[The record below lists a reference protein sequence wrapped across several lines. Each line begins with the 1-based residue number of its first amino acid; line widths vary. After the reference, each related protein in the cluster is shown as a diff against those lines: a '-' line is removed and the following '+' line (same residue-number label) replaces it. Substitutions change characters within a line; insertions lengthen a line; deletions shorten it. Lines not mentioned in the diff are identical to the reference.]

1 MGKMKTG
8 KVVKVIKLKN
18 GKEAKL
24 RYPKFEDWKDLLEY
38 INSLVEENALII
50 INKKISKK
58 KELEWITKQLKK
70 IETNQMVALVAEVD
84 GKVVGVCDIKKLE
97 YKKSHVGSL
106 GIGVRKEYRG
116 LGIGYNLM
124 KTAIKLAKKELK
136 LKIITLNVFEN
147 NKIALK
153 LYKQLGFKVCG
164 RCPKFLKHKGKFWD
178 ELIMY
183 KEI

>member
-1 MGKMKTG
+1 MKTG

-24 RYPKFEDWKDLLEY
+24 RYPKFEDWKDLLNHV
-38 INSLVEENALII
+38 NSLVEENALILI
-50 INKKISKK
+50 DKKVSKK
-58 KELEWITKQLKK
+58 EELEWITKQLKK
-70 IETNQMVALVAEVD
+70 IETNQSVALVAEVD
-84 GKVVGVCDIKKLE
+84 GKVVGMCDVEKLK
-97 YKKSHVGSL
+97 YKKKHVGSL
-106 GIGVRKEYRG
+106 GIAIRKEYRG

-124 KTAIKLAKKELK
+124 KTTIELAKKELK
-136 LKIITLNVFEN
+136 LKIITLSVFEN

-183 KEI
+183 KELE